1 MARATL
7 QSTLHML
14 ILASFFRGR
23 QSAKQKPSLWPLYWT
38 TCNKEKPVSSV
49 KTGLDEG
56 VAVQAWL
63 LLPYVDM
70 GQSSEWC
77 YSTGGCDN
85 ASQALRRPQTS
96 MPFFAVSDVMW
107 RPPAGNQ
114 PTVHLCL
121 CGAFILAAPPAWNS
135 LSGHLDVSWRVQ
147 GRSWDAECVKVFKVE
162 IRVDVSTAA
171 CFL

>member
-1 MARATL
+1 MVDRVLNKNRPSGLFT
-7 QSTLHML
+7 
-14 ILASFFRGR
+14 GR
-23 QSAKQKPSLWPLYWT
+23 LVIKRSRFPLWKPAWTKVWRCRPGCLW
-38 TCNKEKPVSSV
+38 
-49 KTGLDEG
+49 
-56 VAVQAWL
+56 
-63 LLPYVDM
+63 PYVDM

-96 MPFFAVSDVMW
+96 MPFFAVSDIMW

-121 CGAFILAAPPAWNS
+121 CVRRGAFTLTAPPAGNS

-147 GRSWDAECVKVFKVE
+147 GRSWDADCVKVFKVE